1 MYSHEKNSR
10 VEFTSPVRSI
20 YPTLLL
26 VLVETFSNL
35 LVAYAVAFVAGI
47 VLLVYN
53 YIRQAR
59 SLYLLLCEQM
69 ALLVLSFVILWA
81 VYPVPLYDYRACWY
95 HSIMPDAVAW
105 NILWACLISV
115 PLLDRLRSQGNPQN
129 IPNIRINLRA
139 FRQVT
144 YTLQFVFLLR
154 ITLFLLYHYQLIT
167 FNAFDYEWR
176 LQGITFAAIVLVVLY
191 DEVRFYGYRRMLAK
205 ECFIPIVDESGKV
218 IGREALSLVLTK
230 NNPYLHPLVRV
241 YFLQRGK
248 LYLQKKTDKRGSLLW
263 DTAVSDYVCY
273 GDEITATAVALM
285 NQSLTLPN
293 VTPRYITKYIFKDG
307 DNKQLVF
314 LFFVDTDLPLRAK
327 DTKVLSEQLWSND
340 QILQSS
346 SSNIFSE
353 KLMKE
358 LPYLRT
364 LTDLK

>member
-1 MYSHEKNSR
+1 M
-10 VEFTSPVRSI
+10 SPVRSI
-20 YPTLLL
+20 YPALLL

-69 ALLVLSFVILWA
+69 VLLVLSFVILWA
-81 VYPVPLYDYRACWY
+81 VYPVPLADYRACWY
-95 HSIMPDAVAW
+95 HSIMPDAVVW
-105 NILWACLISV
+105 NILWVSLASI
-115 PLLDRLRSQGNPQN
+115 PLLDRLRSRINPQN

-139 FRQVT
+139 YRQVT
-144 YTLQFVFLLR
+144 YILLFVFLLR
-154 ITLFLLYHYQLIT
+154 ISLFLLYHYELIT

-176 LQGITFAAIVLVVLY
+176 LQEITFATILLVVFY
-191 DEVRFYGYRRMLAK
+191 DEIRFYGYRRMLAK
-205 ECFIPIVDESGKV
+205 ERFIPIVDENGKV
-218 IGREALSLVLTK
+218 IGREARSLVLTR

-241 YFLQRGK
+241 YFLKSGK
-248 LYLQKKTDKRGSLLW
+248 LYLQKKADKYGNLVW
-263 DTAVSDYVCY
+263 DTVVSDYVCY
-273 GDEITATAVALM
+273 GDEIKNTAVALM
-285 NQSLTLPN
+285 KEQMVLPK
-293 VTPRYITKYIFKDG
+293 VAPQFLTKYVFDDG
-307 DNKQLVF
+307 STKQLVF
-314 LFFVDTDLPLRAK
+314 LFVVDADFPLKAK
-327 DTKVLSEQLWSND
+327 DTNVLSDQLWNND

-364 LTDLK
+364 FTDLV